1 MTNSLYSYIF
11 QFWSGLFFESPMLD
25 NNFYNSLTTI
35 TIFVLILFV
44 VVIIY
49 KVAKVF
55 FGGNRQWF

>member
-1 MTNSLYSYIF
+1 MNSLYSYIL

-35 TIFVLILFV
+35 TIFALILFV

-55 FGGNRQWF
+55 FGVSRQWF